1 VALDI
6 RALVWDE
13 QNEKHIATHG
23 VTPREVNQIVE
34 NPHIVVKNR
43 KHRRGQLLMI
53 GSTHGG
59 RVLTVALARAKSK
72 DAWRPTTA
80 YAATDAQRRLLERQL
95 GGSAKER
102 P

>member
-1 VALDI
+1 VAVEV
-6 RALVWDE
+6 RALIWDE
-13 QNEKHIATHG
+13 QNEEHIAKHG
-23 VTPREVNQIVE
+23 VTPREVNQMVE
-34 NPHIVVKNR
+34 NPHIFVRNR
-43 KHRRGQLLMI
+43 RHRRGQLLMI

-59 RVLTVALARAKSK
+59 RVLTVALAKAKSK

-80 YAATDAQRRLLERQL
+80 YGATDAQKRLLEQQL